1 MKTKIIYLLLAF
13 MSLTCVLSA
22 QTKDSINIEL
32 KGETLPTALKKLEQV
47 SGYRILFY
55 IQRCTIVSGNG
66 LHSRKYDYTSDRKNT
81 GKQTTYLCAK
91 RR

>member
-32 KGETLPTALKKLEQV
+32 KGETLPTALSKFP
-47 SGYRILFY
+47 ILGCPLLDGR
-55 IQRCTIVSGNG
+55 QQAPV
-66 LHSRKYDYTSDRKNT
+66 
-81 GKQTTYLCAK
+81 
-91 RR
+91 